1 MAEPASL
8 FDDAIKLAKMARGEA
23 VQPFAR
29 RNNGKFAFHQMGQR
43 EGTLAAVHDI
53 YNGMF
58 GLYKDPQ
65 AATKT
70 RPEEYNEQPGRMAI
84 NILKLFV
91 DLLSVSY
98 NDAPSRVYYRSGER
112 VNADDPMVDALT
124 EIHKNADYNQL
135 LKMLDIYMRLFG
147 NTVVRPVW
155 DEDNRELVYHVHPG
169 YCVRIVPNVKNP
181 RRPWATILMGELPE
195 MGNDGAQDKVHT
207 AEVWLPD
214 EFIFMK
220 GSSIEARESLSDP
233 EFRYDFSPLVHCFD
247 KPPFGGKGEY
257 WVESPGWSLAQ
268 QNVRLNEDYFSQY
281 GYAVLMQAIGV
292 LVVKGNIE
300 GELTIGP
307 GRAVHFPDPDDMS
320 GLSSLDQGAALTEFQ
335 ESIQFFIDTL
345 RESYGIPAQMLNADV
360 DSSGAAI
367 IQANAPIAELRDA
380 RQPIFDRIETELLRA
395 TLQELR
401 GRAEGFDV
409 GIDPME
415 WDVAVVYPD
424 QHVAQ
429 SVQDAIAK
437 DQHLISLGVLTPG
450 EIAMR
455 EKPGQF
461 DTPEE
466 AEAWVAENQKQQAE
480 KEMEDFKARA
490 AVLGPDLDNS
500 DDEGEDD

>member
-1 MAEPASL
+1 MAEPANL
-8 FDDAIKLAKMARGEA
+8 QTDAIKLAKMARGEA

-65 AATKT
+65 SATKN
-70 RPEEYNEQPGRMAI
+70 RPEEYNEQPGRMAV

-98 NDAPSRVYYRSGER
+98 NEPPNRVYYRDGER
-112 VNADDPMVDALT
+112 VAPDDPVVAALG
-124 EIHKNADYNQL
+124 EVHKETDYNQL

-155 DEDNRELVYHVHPG
+155 DADNMELVYHVHPG
-169 YCVRIVPNVKNP
+169 YCVRIVPNIKNP
-181 RRPWATILMGELPE
+181 RRPWATVLMGELPE
-195 MGNDGAQDKVHT
+195 MGNDGAQEKVQT
-207 AEVWLPD
+207 SEVWLPD
-214 EFIFMK
+214 KYLFLK
-220 GSSIEARESLSDP
+220 GSSIEEEVDLRSA

-247 KPPFGGKGEY
+247 KPPFGGKGDY

-281 GYAVLMQAIGV
+281 GYAVLMQAIGILEV
-292 LVVKGNIE
+292 RGQIE
-300 GELTIGP
+300 GELVVGP
-307 GRAVHFPDPDDMS
+307 GRAVHFPDSERPD
-320 GLSSLDQGAALTEFQ
+320 GINYVTAGASLMDFQ
-335 ESIQFFIDTL
+335 DAIKFFIDTL

-380 RQPIFDRIETELLRA
+380 RQPIFDRLECELLRS

-401 GRAEGFDV
+401 GRHPDFPVE
-409 GIDPME
+409 IDPMA
-415 WDVAVVYPD
+415 WDVAVVYTD
-424 QHVAQ
+424 QQVAQ
-429 SVQDAIAK
+429 SVQDSIAK
-437 DQHLISLGVLTPG
+437 DNHLLGLGVLTAG
-450 EIAMR
+450 EVAMR

-466 AEAWVAENQKQQAE
+466 AEAWVAANQQKQAE
-480 KEMEDFKARA
+480 QDMQYLKERA
-490 AVLGPDLDNS
+490 AVMGTDLDNQEG
-500 DDEGEDD
+500 DNEDE